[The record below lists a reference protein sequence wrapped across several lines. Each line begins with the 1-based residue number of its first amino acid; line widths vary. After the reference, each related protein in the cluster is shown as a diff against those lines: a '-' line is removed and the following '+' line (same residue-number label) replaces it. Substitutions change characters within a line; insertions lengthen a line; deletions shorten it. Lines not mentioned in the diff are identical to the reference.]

1 MSGIKQK
8 YGCSL
13 QLAVDLIG
21 GKWKMRI
28 LWHIMHG
35 DNRFSTLSRGIPDIT
50 QKMLTTQL
58 KELEGS
64 GILIRAVYS
73 EIPPRVEYTV
83 SEQYQQII
91 PIIQSLSEFSIG
103 YAMDN
108 NISIPEQESQ
118 ND

>member
-1 MSGIKQK
+1 MAGIKPV

-35 DNRFSTLSRGIPDIT
+35 DNRFSTLARGIPDIT

-58 KELEGS
+58 RELEES
-64 GILIRAVYS
+64 GILIRTVYS
-73 EIPPRVEYTV
+73 EIPPRVEYAI
-83 SEQYQQII
+83 SGQYQEII
-91 PIIQSLSEFSIG
+91 PIIQALSEFSIR
-103 YAMDN
+103 YALEN
-108 NISIPEQESQ
+108 KISVPEQEQ
-118 ND
+118 